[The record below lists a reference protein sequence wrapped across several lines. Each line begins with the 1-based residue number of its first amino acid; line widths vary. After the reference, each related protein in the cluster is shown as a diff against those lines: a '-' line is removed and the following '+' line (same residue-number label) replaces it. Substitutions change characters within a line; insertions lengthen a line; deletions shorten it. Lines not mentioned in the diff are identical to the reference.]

1 METIKSLPI
10 GTKLVLVA
18 GIAFFLNLSLTWQ
31 KVDVDFGPAGTA
43 EQLLDGWDAWGLLL
57 GALSLGIVVLT
68 VLVHLTEVELPDGV
82 RWDRITLA
90 LGLVLLTVTLVKNL
104 LDAGSTAASYVGI
117 GLAALVAVGAWL
129 DVRRETAAHGS
140 SAARA

>member
-1 METIKSLPI
+1 MERIKSLTI

-18 GIAFFLNLSLTWQ
+18 SAVFFLNLSLTWQ
-31 KVDVDFGPAGTA
+31 KIEVDFGPAGTA

-57 GALSLGIVVLT
+57 GVLSIAIIVLT
-68 VLVHLTEVELPDGV
+68 VLAHLTEVELPEDV

-90 LGLVLLTVTLVKNL
+90 LGVAMLVVTVVKNL
-104 LDAGSTAASYVGI
+104 LDDGSTVASYVAI
-117 GLAALVAVGAWL
+117 ALAAAVATGAWL
-129 DVRRETAAHGS
+129 DVRRESAAGRS

>member
-1 METIKSLPI
+1 METIRSLTI

-31 KVDVDFGPAGTA
+31 TIDVDFGPAGTA
-43 EQLLDGWDAWGLLL
+43 KQVLDGWDAWGLLL

-68 VLVHLTEVELPDGV
+68 VLVHLTEVGLPEGV
-82 RWDRITLA
+82 RWNRITVVLGLLLLTITLA
-90 LGLVLLTVTLVKNL
+90 KNL
-104 LDAGSTAASYVGI
+104 LDAGSAAASYVGI
-117 GLAALVAVGAWL
+117 ALSAVVAVGAWL
-129 DVRRETAAHGS
+129 DVRRAAAARGS

>member
-1 METIKSLPI
+1 METIRSLTI

-31 KVDVDFGPAGTA
+31 KIDVDFGPAGTA
-43 EQLLDGWDAWGLLL
+43 EQMLDGWDAWGLLL
-57 GALSLGIVVLT
+57 GAISLGIVVLT
-68 VLVHLTEVELPDGV
+68 VLVHLTEVELPEGV

-90 LGLVLLTVTLVKNL
+90 LGLVLLTITLVKSL
-104 LDAGSTAASYVGI
+104 LDAGSAAASYVGI
-117 GLAALVAVGAWL
+117 ALAVVVAVGAWL
-129 DVRRETAAHGS
+129 DVRREAAAHE